1 MKYIYVYKMLYQTW
15 ILMKPLMTSLT
26 DFIGEILLSKTT
38 TYAAKQ
44 LGVEKVIKHQRNGAL
59 AILQGRDVF
68 VAKPTG
74 SEKIIDLPNDF
85 LGSRLHKSSFFE
97 R

>member
-1 MKYIYVYKMLYQTW
+1 MAGENVISYIDMD
-15 ILMKPLMTSLT
+15 IDEAIT
-26 DFIGEILLSKTT
+26 DLSNGFINEILLSKTI

-44 LGVEKVIKHQRNGAL
+44 LGFEKVIKHQRNGAL
-59 AILQGRDVF
+59 VILQGRDAF
-68 VAKPTG
+68 MAKPTD

-85 LGSRLHKSSFFE
+85 LGTRLHESSFFE

>member
-1 MKYIYVYKMLYQTW
+1 MAGENVISYADMDIAEATNGL
-15 ILMKPLMTSLT
+15 SNG
-26 DFIGEILLSKTT
+26 FIDDILLSKTI

-44 LGVEKVIKHQRNGAL
+44 LGLETVIKHQRNGAF

-68 VAKPTG
+68 VVKPTG
-74 SEKIIDLPNDF
+74 SEKIIDLPNNF
-85 LGSRLHKSSFFE
+85 LGTRLHESSFFE

>member
-1 MKYIYVYKMLYQTW
+1 MLYHIQTW
-15 ILMKPLMTSLT
+15 ILMKPLVTSLT
-26 DFIGEILLSKTT
+26 DSSTKFCSQNLII

-44 LGVEKVIKHQRNGAL
+44 LVIKHQRNGAL
-59 AILQGRDVF
+59 AILQGRDMF

-85 LGSRLHKSSFFE
+85 LGTRLHESSFFG

>member
-1 MKYIYVYKMLYQTW
+1 MAGENSI
-15 ILMKPLMTSLT
+15 SCT
-26 DFIGEILLSKTT
+26 DMDIDEAINDLSNRFIDEILLSKTT

-44 LGVEKVIKHQRNGAL
+44 LGFEKVIKHQRNGAL

-74 SEKIIDLPNDF
+74 SENITDLPNDF
-85 LGSRLHKSSFFE
+85 LGTRLHESSFFE